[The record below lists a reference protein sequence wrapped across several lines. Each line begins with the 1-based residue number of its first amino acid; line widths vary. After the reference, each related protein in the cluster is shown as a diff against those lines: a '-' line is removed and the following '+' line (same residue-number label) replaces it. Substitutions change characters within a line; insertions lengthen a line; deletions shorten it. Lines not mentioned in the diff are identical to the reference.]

1 MSKTQPKRAFLVRRA
16 SPRAP
21 QPFFVTCGR
30 TTRNRARNDSRIPMK
45 TGKVVSLMGSS

>member
-21 QPFFVTCGR
+21 QPFFVDVR
-30 TTRNRARNDSRIPMK
+30 QDHAQSRNDSRIPMK